1 MKTTVNQNEVY
12 IVTCQILE
20 ATAAALDQMN
30 PLFLL
35 TERDLQLLAD
45 MQECAEDADINS
57 EYYREIAEERMID
70 RFETLK
76 GYDI

>member
-1 MKTTVNQNEVY
+1 MKTNANQNQVY
-12 IVTCQILE
+12 IMTCQILE
-20 ATAAALDQMN
+20 AVAAAQDQMN

-35 TERDLQLLAD
+35 TERDLSLLAD

-57 EYYREIAEERMID
+57 EYYREIAEEWMID

-76 GYDI
+76 DYDI

>member
-1 MKTTVNQNEVY
+1 MKTNANQSQVY
-12 IVTCQILE
+12 IMTCQILE

-76 GYDI
+76 DHDI

>member
-1 MKTTVNQNEVY
+1 MKTTVNQSEVY

>member
-1 MKTTVNQNEVY
+1 MKTTVNQSQVY

-20 ATAAALDQMN
+20 ATAAAQDQMN

-35 TERDLQLLAD
+35 TERDMQLLAD

-57 EYYREIAEERMID
+57 EYYREIAEEWMID

>member
-1 MKTTVNQNEVY
+1 MKTTVNQSEVY

-20 ATAAALDQMN
+20 ATAAAQDQMN

-45 MQECAEDADINS
+45 MEDEEDNRYYIYNEDDDN
-57 EYYREIAEERMID
+57 EY
-70 RFETLK
+70 
-76 GYDI
+76 